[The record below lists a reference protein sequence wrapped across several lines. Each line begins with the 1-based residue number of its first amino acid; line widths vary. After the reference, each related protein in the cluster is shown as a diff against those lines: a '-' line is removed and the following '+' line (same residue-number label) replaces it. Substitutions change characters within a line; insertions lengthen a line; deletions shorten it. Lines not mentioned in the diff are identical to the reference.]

1 MPQPK
6 TQLAMNMLVM
16 DILEMRI
23 ISMYVDAA
31 TLALSLGEW
40 C

>member
-1 MPQPK
+1 
-6 TQLAMNMLVM
+6 MNMLVM
-16 DILEMRI
+16 DIPEKRI

-31 TLALSLGEW
+31 TLALALSLGGW